1 MLNSSILDVAIGLV
15 FCFAGVALFVS
26 SVNEVIAA
34 ILKSRHRDLF
44 DGVKWLLNNSPYVVS
59 LYNHALI
66 NPLLVRDRSVP
77 LPSNLGYGAISRHPA
92 YISSE
97 NFARALTDVIGSI
110 PQTFG
115 ALETAVNNIADPQL
129 KEALQGFLVRSN
141 GDITRFES
149 QVADWFD
156 SAMDRL
162 SGVYKRKTQGVTF
175 LIGFIV
181 ALLFNID
188 ACHVLSTLWERPG
201 LAAAVTSPNAIA
213 LINHAQALADSPA
226 KAATAGSPPKGNAAS
241 QQGPQ
246 SDVNPVPA
254 KQGTEAAKLGT
265 AGQGTDA
272 AKPAASGTPDEAVQL
287 QKDVLGV
294 LGTLPIGWTPKY
306 LKRMSMPNPEE
317 CEGKGWSVVWE
328 RISFLLGILIT
339 ASTAVFGAPF
349 WFDLLQRLIQVR
361 STGTKPLP
369 ERDRDRVH
377 VPERGPDPAHVQP
390 TRAP

>member
-26 SVNEVIAA
+26 SINEVIAA

-66 NPLLVRDRSVP
+66 NPLLVRNQPVP
-77 LPSNLGYGAISRHPA
+77 LPSSLGYGAISRHPA
-92 YISSE
+92 YIPSK
-97 NFARALTDVIGSI
+97 NFARALTDVIGSV

-115 ALETAVNNIADPQL
+115 ALQAAVNNIGDPQL
-129 KEALQGFLVRSN
+129 REALQGFLVRSN
-141 GDITRFES
+141 GDIARFEG

-181 ALLFNID
+181 SLLFNIN

-201 LAAAVTSPNAIA
+201 LATALTSPNATA
-213 LINHAQALADSPA
+213 LINNAQALAYSQA
-226 KAATAGSPPKGNAAS
+226 KAPTPGSPPNGNAAS
-241 QQGPQ
+241 QQGQQP
-246 SDVNPVPA
+246 SSNPVA
-254 KQGTEAAKLGT
+254 

-272 AKPAASGTPDEAVQL
+272 AKPGTRVRPVEAVQL

-294 LGTLPIGWTPKY
+294 LGTLPIGWTPQY
-306 LKRMSMPNPEE
+306 LKHMAYGLPMHGEADKSP
-317 CEGKGWSVVWE
+317 SLLVWE

-369 ERDRDRVH
+369 ERDRDT
-377 VPERGPDPAHVQP
+377 AHVQP